1 MWEED
6 KSMRWRFGC
15 RMILGLALVAL
26 GSACGGAPAPPAQE
40 VASLDTPD
48 IKAALEGIHGD
59 QIKQHM
65 SVLADD
71 KLEGRGLG
79 SRRLRGGA
87 AATSRRR

>member
-6 KSMRWRFGC
+6 KSLRWRFGC

-26 GSACGGAPAPPAQE
+26 VSACGGSPPPPAQE
-40 VASLDTPD
+40 AASLDTPE
-48 IKAALEGIHGD
+48 IKAALERIHGG

-71 KLEGRGLG
+71 ELEGRGLG
-79 SRRLRGGA
+79 TPDTRARCSYVE
-87 AATSRRR
+87 TT